1 MNRLRSWAQDRL
13 LRRVLKNSSY
23 LFASN
28 AIGAVL
34 SIVTANLL
42 GVAGFGVLGVLTS
55 FVAGINRLFSF
66 RMGDVVVKYMGESL
80 ALNDL
85 ERAGAVVKAAMLVE
99 AISSI
104 AAFLFLVSVA
114 PLAANFVAKDTTTLP
129 LFLLYGISILANIT
143 TETSTGILQVTNH
156 YRSQALISLA
166 QSVLVAALVSV
177 IYLNGGGLLEVVWA
191 YLIGKVILGVG
202 PILVSLYW
210 LPRVLGKSWFR
221 ARWSLLPPRKEL
233 VRFAVSTNFSGTI
246 NLIARDS
253 EVFFAGLFFN
263 PTVAGYF
270 KTALA
275 IITLVVTPIN
285 PLISTTYPEITSAFT
300 SRSWDRLR
308 SLLQRVSMIAG
319 AWTGAV
325 TLGLLLVGRQVL
337 FQDWNIF
344 GRTVH
349 IYQAEFLPAYPVLLV
364 LLVGFGA
371 ANIFF
376 WNRPLL
382 LAQGLAGY
390 PLKIGFFAMLVKVA
404 LAFIL
409 LPWAGYLTEA
419 ALLSAYF
426 VVSVGLMVWR
436 GLREI
441 DRAEVQARF
450 QGEAV

>member
-104 AAFLFLVSVA
+104 MAFLFLVAVA
-114 PLAANFVAKDTTTLP
+114 PLAANFVAEDTATLP

-166 QSVLVAALVSV
+166 QSVLVAALVSI

-285 PLISTTYPEITSAFT
+285 PLISTTYPEITRAFA

-325 TLGLLLVGRQVL
+325 TLGLLLFGRQVL

-349 IYQAEFLPAYPVLLV
+349 IYQSEFLPAYPVLLV
-364 LLVGFGA
+364 LLIGFGA
-371 ANIFF
+371 ANILF
-376 WNRPLL
+376 WSRPLL

-390 PLKIGFFAMLVKVA
+390 PLKIGFFAMLTKVA